1 MTGEMGIGKDLLAE
15 LDALTDVYVCYTRTA
30 EGVPALICGGDSKEC
45 HRAYDAA
52 TEPQGGFVFVAT
64 RIALKDYAAR
74 LAKGAGCSDRRETS
88 MSVREIPVTGDAP
101 PPTILR
107 NRPTRDECI
116 ASWHQKGADIRENW
130 MVRAELI
137 DIMLEDGHEKNQTG
151 VARALGTTQ
160 GTVSKL
166 RKWRDSGYAGDG
178 PFGLRTAAERAAAKA
193 QRDEMRRAAAEAQA
207 RADAEANA
215 LAKANAEAM
224 AAKSEQEAAEA
235 AEAAL
240 EPTPVEQ
247 TVESLQGDQAE
258 NYSHGHNSE
267 HLNPETVG
275 DLPATEPDD
284 TEQVS
289 PGEQVT
295 RTPQAAAEDA
305 PETSD
310 ADITPAD
317 ADAYYDNFLAYK
329 DSIAERCDEMDPTEI
344 EKEHEDVMR
353 KRFDLDTL
361 ALTYEAKSTKPLT
374 SKWEGSNFAKDLA
387 REVLRRLERLRRRR
401 PVLPAQNAVDSE

>member
-30 EGVPALICGGDSKEC
+30 DGVMALIRTGAWAEC
-45 HRAYDAA
+45 ERAFDAA
-52 TEPQGGFVFVAT
+52 TGPQGGFVFVAT

-74 LAKGAGCSDRRETS
+74 LAKGAGCSDRRETFMS
-88 MSVREIPVTGDAP
+88 MRQIPVTGDAP

-130 MVRAELI
+130 MVRADLI
-137 DIMLEDGHEKNQTG
+137 AIMLEDRHEKNQTG

-247 TVESLQGDQAE
+247 TVESLQVDQAE

-267 HLNPETVG
+267 HLDSETVD

-289 PGEQVT
+289 PAEQVT
-295 RTPQAAAEDA
+295 PTPQAAAEDA

-317 ADAYYDNFLAYK
+317 AIAYYDNFLAYK
-329 DSIAERCDEMDPTEI
+329 DSIAERCDEMDLSEI
-344 EKEHEDVMR
+344 EKEHEDVM
-353 KRFDLDTL
+353 KKIWDLDTL
-361 ALTYEAKSTKPLT
+361 ALTYEALAPQLLT
-374 SKWEGSNFAKDLA
+374 SKWASTVVTKALA
-387 REVLRRLERLRRRR
+387 REVLRRLETLRSRR